1 MPLVLVRIDSRLV
14 HGQVVEGWVPHVKA
28 NCLLVV
34 NDDLAANPFLRSVM
48 ELAGTPSLRIVFCTL
63 DEVAQAAAE
72 IAGRG
77 EKAILL
83 CSTPADAARIY
94 AKGVHFTDL
103 NIGNLH
109 FGTGRVEITPSV
121 FFAPEDYEAVE
132 ALQRQG
138 VAVEVRG
145 TPFEPGKPIRGGG
158 GWEF

>member
-1 MPLVLVRIDSRLV
+1 MPLVLVRVDSRLV
-14 HGQVVEGWVPHVKA
+14 HGQVVEGWVPHVHA

-63 DEVAQAAAE
+63 DQVVREAAE
-72 IAGRG
+72 IDRRG

-83 CSTPADAARIY
+83 CSTPADAARVL
-94 AKGVHFTDL
+94 ANGVRFSAL
-103 NIGNLH
+103 NIGNIH
-109 FGTGRVEITPSV
+109 FGAGRVEITPSV
-121 FFAPEDYEAVE
+121 FFSPEDYDSVE

-138 VAVEVRG
+138 VEVEVRG
-145 TPFEPGKPIRGGG
+145 TPFEPPKSVRGGG